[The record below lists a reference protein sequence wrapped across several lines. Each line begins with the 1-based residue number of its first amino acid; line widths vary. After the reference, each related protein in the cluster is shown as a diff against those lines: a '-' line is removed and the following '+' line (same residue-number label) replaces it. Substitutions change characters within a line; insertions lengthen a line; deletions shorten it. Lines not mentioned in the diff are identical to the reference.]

1 MAEQFE
7 TFYCVISGKRVG
19 IQLL

>member
-1 MAEQFE
+1 MEEQFE
-7 TFYCVISGKRVG
+7 NFYCVISGKRVG